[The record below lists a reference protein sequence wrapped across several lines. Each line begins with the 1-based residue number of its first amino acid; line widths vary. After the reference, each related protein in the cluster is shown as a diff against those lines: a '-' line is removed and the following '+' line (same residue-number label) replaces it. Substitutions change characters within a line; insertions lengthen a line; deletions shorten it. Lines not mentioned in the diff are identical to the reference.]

1 MKNLARKSI
10 IVNNLYYRQGA
21 NVPRGWVGFAKSLI
35 VKALWY
41 SLVVASGT
49 LASGADAAE
58 QRFPIA
64 AAIPE
69 GKQIATFTNALHPG
83 NRIGYRFHE
92 HTPLIHGEVPKDA
105 SEAGINS
112 DNIAALEADY
122 AKRPNTLKKTIVI
135 GDADWAPQTWTYYM
149 APVDDGIEMLWIV
162 ETKNTGLNEYYGV
175 QQCFRL
181 GGVTNE
187 AWRREF
193 AETPAFSEYDLWN
206 VAEKD
211 KPEKISLTHVLR
223 AGNWES
229 LPATRDPIG
238 ARTPLGIRYDT
249 LRAGGDLDTMLK
261 VGPYEARMLDPID
274 DGLITR
280 TNLDKTWV
288 CGIYWERTS
297 HVTDH
302 HPADCLHSIINIGG
316 IPPHGKRVIRGKIYW
331 FEGTLKTLQTRV
343 LGRIKNKDS

>member
-1 MKNLARKSI
+1 MLISELALHGGKVVMVTGSRNKTI
-10 IVNNLYYRQGA
+10 AQFLVLLIVSGA
-21 NVPRGWVGFAKSLI
+21 N
-35 VKALWY
+35 
-41 SLVVASGT
+41 
-49 LASGADAAE
+49 GAHAA
-58 QRFPIA
+58 PIT

-69 GKQIATFTNALHPG
+69 GKQIATFTNALHSG

-92 HTPLIHGEVPKDA
+92 HTPLIHGDIPKDA
-105 SEAGINS
+105 SEAAIEP
-112 DNIAALEADY
+112 DEIAATESDFANRQDI
-122 AKRPNTLKKTIVI
+122 LKKEILI
-135 GDADWAPQTWTYYM
+135 GDADWVPQTWTFYM

-162 ETKNTGLNEYYGV
+162 ETKDKGLNEYYGV

-187 AWRREF
+187 IWRREF

-211 KPEKISLTHVLR
+211 KAEKTSLTYVLR
-223 AGNWES
+223 AGKWEAI
-229 LPATRDPIG
+229 PATRDPVG
-238 ARTPLGIRYDT
+238 ARTPLGLKYDT
-249 LRAGGDLDTMLK
+249 LRAGGDLNNMLK

-280 TNLDKTWV
+280 VNTDKTWV

-302 HPADCLHSIINIGG
+302 HPADCLHSIVNIGG
-316 IPPHGKRVIRGKIYW
+316 IPPSGKRAIRGKIFW
-331 FEGTLKTLQTRV
+331 FDGTLEELKARKENV
-343 LGRIKNKDS
+343 NKRSNN